1 MYSILETMSRIL
13 ITIAIL
19 LQLFM
24 LRTSKRLC
32 STSFFIWSIA
42 SYMMAYDY
50 YIKDNKQF
58 KQRTSFKLF
67 NSTMLLLIAIFSR

>member
-1 MYSILETMSRIL
+1 MYSSLETISRIL
-13 ITIAIL
+13 VTVAIL
-19 LQLFM
+19 LQLYT
-24 LRTSKRLC
+24 LRTSKRVC

-50 YIKDNKQF
+50 YTKDNKQF
-58 KQRTSFKLF
+58 SQRVSFKLF

>member
-1 MYSILETMSRIL
+1 MNSKIETISRIL

-19 LQLFM
+19 MQLFM

-42 SYMMAYDY
+42 SYMMTYDY
-50 YIKDNKQF
+50 YTKDNKQF
-58 KQRTSFKLF
+58 SQRVSFKLL
-67 NSTMLLLIAIFSR
+67 NSTMLLLIAILSR

>member
-1 MYSILETMSRIL
+1 MYSSLETTSRIL
-13 ITIAIL
+13 ITLAIL

-32 STSFFIWSIA
+32 STSFFIWSVA
-42 SYMMAYDY
+42 SYMMTYDY
-50 YIKDNKQF
+50 YTKDNKQF
-58 KQRTSFKLF
+58 TQRVSFKLF